1 MAIAPRASSRL
12 ELANA
17 SFAARALLAVEGGS
31 GWWRTRAGCELLV
44 GCWGQPRRVNP
55 RVETTINLR
64 TNPCADDSRPRQ
76 IDHWPMTTTDYL
88 INLLFVFIV
97 ARQALE
103 RRIDRRYFAI
113 PIVLVFWVGS
123 QYLHTL
129 PTAGND
135 LVLVAALAS
144 FGVTLGTISGLAT
157 HIRRD
162 QDGIAF
168 ARVGWLAGILLVA
181 GISSRMVF
189 AFAISHGLEPAVRS
203 FSIANH
209 ISGAAW
215 PVAMVA
221 MALCEVGAR
230 LITVS
235 LRTSQL
241 TVATPTV
248 TLGSAA

>member
-1 MAIAPRASSRL
+1 M
-12 ELANA
+12 
-17 SFAARALLAVEGGS
+17 
-31 GWWRTRAGCELLV
+31 
-44 GCWGQPRRVNP
+44 
-55 RVETTINLR
+55 TTI
-64 TNPCADDSRPRQ
+64 
-76 IDHWPMTTTDYL
+76 DYL
-88 INLLFVFIV
+88 INLLFVLIV
-97 ARQALE
+97 ARQARE
-103 RRIDRRYFAI
+103 RRIDRRYFVL
-113 PIVLVFWVGS
+113 PIVLVLWVGS

-144 FGVTLGTISGLAT
+144 VGLTLGTISGLAT

-162 QDGIAF
+162 QNGVAF

-230 LITVS
+230 LITVY
-235 LRTSQL
+235 LRTNQL
-241 TVATPTV
+241 TAAGATPTV
-248 TLGSAA
+248 ALGSAA

>member
-1 MAIAPRASSRL
+1 
-12 ELANA
+12 
-17 SFAARALLAVEGGS
+17 
-31 GWWRTRAGCELLV
+31 
-44 GCWGQPRRVNP
+44 
-55 RVETTINLR
+55 
-64 TNPCADDSRPRQ
+64 
-76 IDHWPMTTTDYL
+76 MTTADYL
-88 INLLFVFIV
+88 INLLFVLIV
-97 ARQALE
+97 ARQALD
-103 RRIDRRYFAI
+103 RRIDRRYFLI

-135 LVLVAALAS
+135 LVLVAALACV
-144 FGVTLGTISGLAT
+144 GLTRGTISGLAT

-162 QDGIAF
+162 RDGIAF

-203 FSIANH
+203 FSITNH

-221 MALCEVGAR
+221 MALCALAARRPTSSHMPSRWGRTYRECSVPAR
-230 LITVS
+230 LRCSPSAPPGGRFT
-235 LRTSQL
+235 LPAAHARRTASPD
-241 TVATPTV
+241 TAAVRSARTKPGRSRSTRCGSPASTPRETASS
-248 TLGSAA
+248 TGSARSSRTLTASR